1 MATISPNAVLYSAVE
16 MPCASMAGLLPPM
29 AWPMSP
35 GPACEPKISI
45 IPITVPSRPSK
56 GAAEAMVARAGRYFS
71 SRCAA
76 ARPVPCMAA
85 RSSVSLHAGLLLR
98 ARRPLA
104 STSPRAEF
112 WASWFTTSGGGRAL
126 NETVM
131 ASSSNRGGAGGGL
144 GGGGCHR
151 GGGGGGLERDGD
163 GFIEQGGGGDAGCL
177 QGHEAFKNQCQSQ
190 DGTRNQGPDGPACS
204 LYDGQQISLP
214 HR

>member
-16 MPCASMAGLLPPM
+16 MPCASMAGLLPPI

-56 GAAEAMVARAGRYFS
+56 GAAEAMVARAGRDFS
-71 SRCAA
+71 SRCAT

-126 NETVM
+126 TG
-131 ASSSNRGGAGGGL
+131 RGT
-144 GGGGCHR
+144 GGGGQALAR
-151 GGGGGGLERDGD
+151 GQIWGGVVPPMGGGQGLERDGD
-163 GFIEQGGGGDAGCL
+163 GFIEQSGGGDAGCL